1 MKILILETDW
11 QFAGQ
16 AMTYL
21 ESHAHLVV
29 HQVDAGEAIQRAAH
43 WSPDLVI
50 VAADLADT
58 GVIEAMNQLDTP
70 PAVLLTGWMDRYN
83 EAWRAWQRGGHELLL
98 KPILRADELE
108 EAIVSAREN
117 AVAGTTFR
125 RNVTANVSVSA

>member
-11 QFAGQ
+11 QFARQ
-16 AMTYL
+16 ATEYL

-29 HQVDAGEAIQRAAH
+29 HQVDAGEALEHAKH
-43 WSPDLVI
+43 WEPDLVI
-50 VAADLADT
+50 TAADLADT
-58 GVIEAMNQLDTP
+58 GVIEAMADLDSQ

-83 EAWRAWQRGGHELLL
+83 QAWRAWQRGGHELLL

-125 RNVTANVSVSA
+125 RSVSASA

>member
-11 QFAGQ
+11 QFARQ
-16 AMTYL
+16 ATAYL

-29 HQVDAGEAIQRAAH
+29 HQADASEALAH
-43 WSPDLVI
+43 AKHWNPDLVI
-50 VAADLADT
+50 TAADLADT
-58 GVIEAMNQLDTP
+58 GVIEAMTGLPNN

-83 EAWRAWQRGGHELLL
+83 QAWRAWQRGGHELLL

-125 RNVTANVSVSA
+125 RNVSASA